1 MLKLKRIL
9 FPTDFSRCANQALDH
24 ALHVAQR
31 YGAGLHIFHAQVLH
45 IDEPQMSS
53 FSGMTSENLHN
64 WQDEVVQSK
73 MKELL
78 SKMNAGNVP
87 ITTASKRGISSAP
100 TILEYAETNDIDL
113 IIMGTHGRRGIG
125 HLFLGSV
132 AEELVRHAPCPVMTI
147 REQKEP
153 VPVHEFKSI
162 LAPVDFSEY
171 ATRTLTYA
179 KHLAQTY
186 GAQLQLL
193 HVVEQAIHPSFYAG
207 GVDSLFAIAPDIRE
221 KCLAQL
227 DRLAKETPGPQVP
240 VELHVIEGHAAR
252 DIVNFAKDQKSDMM
266 VIATHGLTGIEH
278 LLLGSI
284 TEKVVRMAPCPVFT
298 VKSFGKALIEIPV

>member
-24 ALHVAQR
+24 ALHFAQK
-31 YGAGLHIFHAQVLH
+31 YSAELHILHALTLH
-45 IDEPQMSS
+45 VDEPQMSS
-53 FSGMTSENLHN
+53 FAGMTSENLHN
-64 WQDEVVQSK
+64 WQNEVVQNK
-73 MKELL
+73 MQELL
-78 SKMNAGNVP
+78 AKLNAGEVQVK
-87 ITTASKRGISSAP
+87 TASKRGVSSAP

-113 IIMGTHGRRGIG
+113 IVLGTHGRRGLG

-153 VPVHEFKSI
+153 LPVHEFKRI
-162 LAPVDFSEY
+162 LAPLDFSDY
-171 ATRTLTYA
+171 ATRTLSYA

-227 DRLAKETPGPQVP
+227 DRLAKETAGPPVP
-240 VELHVIEGHAAR
+240 VEVFVIEGHAAR
-252 DIVNFAKDQKSDMM
+252 DIINFAKDRESDMI

-298 VKSFGKALIEIPV
+298 VKSFGKALT